1 MKCEVIDFSSI
12 FIYIIRIQWSQFK
25 GYFLFKLENV
35 MDDFI
40 ASCPEQRGP
49 ANPNVEYIPFEEM
62 KQRIL
67 KIVNGYNG

>member
-1 MKCEVIDFSSI
+1 
-12 FIYIIRIQWSQFK
+12 
-25 GYFLFKLENV
+25 

-40 ASCPEQRGP
+40 ASCPEQREP